1 MNNLAELTKAVVQT
15 ISEAIDVPQEEIES
29 DAAMGVTEKWDSLG
43 QLNLILLLEEKF
55 DVVIPDDLVPSLTS
69 LDTIV
74 SWLSQE

>member
-1 MNNLAELTKAVVQT
+1 MNNLAELTNAVVQA
-15 ISEAIDVPQEEIES
+15 ISEAIDVPQEEIDS

-69 LDTIV
+69 LGTIV